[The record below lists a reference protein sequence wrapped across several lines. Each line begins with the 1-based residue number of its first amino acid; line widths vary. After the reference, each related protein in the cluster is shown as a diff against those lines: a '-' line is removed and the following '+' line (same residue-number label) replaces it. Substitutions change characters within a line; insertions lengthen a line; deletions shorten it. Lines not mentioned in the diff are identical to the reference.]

1 MGPTGFRSPRSYFSP
16 SSSFCFPSKALSP
29 LVPSSDCRVLI
40 PISVISFRNL
50 NARKE
55 KPRSAVSMAQV
66 SSQRSFLS
74 PCGGRRPFS
83 CSLARR
89 KSPGFVMLRR
99 VSSLRIDTL
108 RLVSRSGGF
117 HVRRLHVGSP
127 RRKTSRGFL
136 SAIFVQVGTSF
147 EISWFKLKN
156 KAVFFVCF
164 ILIKIDNAN
173 LGGLD
178 PDDSFLRE
186 ISEMVGK
193 GSPTKHEGDR
203 VGSRSCQLLIERR
216 RQTCHRRFLL
226 PWMRRL
232 QGPLSKGMI
241 FQRNFFDQLLYHQFH
256 VIRKFQS
263 LSMQICQIAEMNP
276 NVQFLQIN
284 YEKHKSMCYT
294 LNVHV
299 LPFFR
304 FYRGAQGRL
313 CSFSCTNATIKKF
326 KDALAMHSTDRCSLG
341 PAKGLDESELLSLA
355 ANKDLSFSFTKNPV
369 PVPNPDENSTNPN
382 IIVPTVN
389 GGMEDSEEETR
400 LATAER

>member
-29 LVPSSDCRVLI
+29 LVPSSDRRVLI

-66 SSQRSFLS
+66 LSQRSFLS

-136 SAIFVQVGTSF
+136 SAISVQVGTSF
-147 EISWFKLKN
+147 EISWFKL
-156 KAVFFVCF
+156 VF
-164 ILIKIDNAN
+164 ILECSIFYDLHWLQVMIMTLSFGKSQKWWEKGLQPNMKEIESAHDLANSLLNA
-173 LGGLD
+173 
-178 PDDSFLRE
+178 
-186 ISEMVGK
+186 
-193 GSPTKHEGDR
+193 GDK
-203 VGSRSCQLLIERR
+203 L
-216 RQTCHRRFLL
+216 
-226 PWMRRL
+226 
-232 QGPLSKGMI
+232 
-241 FQRNFFDQLLYHQFH
+241 
-256 VIRKFQS
+256 
-263 LSMQICQIAEMNP
+263 ICQIAEMNP

-326 KDALAMHSTDRCSLG
+326 KDALTMHSTDWCSLG
-341 PAKGLDESELLSLA
+341 PAKGLDESELLALA

-389 GGMEDSEEETR
+389 GGIEDSEEEAR

>member
-1 MGPTGFRSPRSYFSP
+1 
-16 SSSFCFPSKALSP
+16 
-29 LVPSSDCRVLI
+29 
-40 PISVISFRNL
+40 
-50 NARKE
+50 
-55 KPRSAVSMAQV
+55 MAQV
-66 SSQRSFLS
+66 LSQRSFLS

-136 SAIFVQVGTSF
+136 SAISVQMTLSF
-147 EISWFKLKN
+147 GKSQKWWEKGLQPNMKEIESAHDLANSLLNAGDKL
-156 KAVFFVCF
+156 VIVDFFSPGC
-164 ILIKIDNAN
+164 
-173 LGGLD
+173 GGC
-178 PDDSFLRE
+178 RA
-186 ISEMVGK
+186 
-193 GSPTKHEGDR
+193 
-203 VGSRSCQLLIERR
+203 
-216 RQTCHRRFLL
+216 
-226 PWMRRL
+226 
-232 QGPLSKGMI
+232 
-241 FQRNFFDQLLYHQFH
+241 LYP
-256 VIRKFQS
+256 K
-263 LSMQICQIAEMNP
+263 ICQIAEMNP

-326 KDALAMHSTDRCSLG
+326 KDALTMHSTDWCSLG
-341 PAKGLDESELLSLA
+341 PAKGLDESELLALA

-389 GGMEDSEEETR
+389 GGIEDSEEEAR

>member
-1 MGPTGFRSPRSYFSP
+1 
-16 SSSFCFPSKALSP
+16 
-29 LVPSSDCRVLI
+29 
-40 PISVISFRNL
+40 
-50 NARKE
+50 
-55 KPRSAVSMAQV
+55 MAQV

-136 SAIFVQVGTSF
+136 SAIFVQMTLSF
-147 EISWFKLKN
+147 GKSQKWWEKGLQPNMKEIESAHDLANSLLNAGDKL
-156 KAVFFVCF
+156 VIVDFFSPGC
-164 ILIKIDNAN
+164 
-173 LGGLD
+173 GGC
-178 PDDSFLRE
+178 RA
-186 ISEMVGK
+186 
-193 GSPTKHEGDR
+193 
-203 VGSRSCQLLIERR
+203 
-216 RQTCHRRFLL
+216 
-226 PWMRRL
+226 
-232 QGPLSKGMI
+232 
-241 FQRNFFDQLLYHQFH
+241 LYP
-256 VIRKFQS
+256 K
-263 LSMQICQIAEMNP
+263 ICQIAEMNP